1 MTFDENFPK
10 RLSSA
15 RNVVGLTQSNLAS
28 MAETVV
34 RQIAAYEAGD
44 ARPRAK
50 TLKKIAA
57 ALGTTEEWLCSG
69 IGSGPTTETFSRIRN
84 IKQIPILADG
94 VIDEFIHADHIEPGA
109 KMHPCDIEL
118 SEKAFAFK
126 VRGDSMVSNMGV
138 DEISIPNNSIVTVDP
153 QQEFS
158 SGGLALISQN
168 NDLVRVKKIVIENGY
183 ANIISLNRVDYPAE
197 ICEISHLDY
206 IYPIVK
212 VEIYIDKKPKSKF
225 AWEEDFLPSKK
236 VTNNSTGGS
245 LIIYPAQGEPVPNMK
260 ELIELYKSLDSKVN
274 ILMQQM
280 KK

>member
-15 RNVVGLTQSNLAS
+15 RNVAGLTQSNLAS

-57 ALGTTEEWLCSG
+57 ALGTTEEWLCRG
-69 IGSGPTTETFSRIRN
+69 VGSSPTTETFSRIRN
-84 IKQIPILADG
+84 IKQVPILVDG

-109 KMHPCDIEL
+109 KMHPCDMDL
-118 SEKAFAFK
+118 SNKAFAFK
-126 VRGDSMVSNMGV
+126 VRGDSMTSSMGM
-138 DEISIPNNSIVTVDP
+138 DDISIPNGSIVTVDP
-153 QQEFS
+153 LHEFS
-158 SGGLALISQN
+158 NGGFALISQN
-168 NDLVRVKKIVIENGY
+168 NDLIRVKKIVIENGY

-197 ICEISHLDY
+197 ICKLSDIDY

-212 VEIYIDKKPKSKF
+212 VEIYIDTKPKSKF
-225 AWEEDFLPSKK
+225 AWDEDFLPPTKIADSAI
-236 VTNNSTGGS
+236 SGGI
-245 LIIYPAQGEPVPNMK
+245 IIYPAKGEPVPSMK
-260 ELIELYKSLDSKVN
+260 ELTELYKSLDSK
-274 ILMQQM
+274 IDLLMKEI